1 MGLLDSI
8 LGNVMGAGG
17 SPMQGRGGTGSPIV
31 KALMMLLAAKAFQ
44 NHRSGSQGGSLG
56 GGLGGM
62 LGGQGG
68 GLGGMLGGSG
78 GLGGGMPG
86 GLGGALPGGL
96 GGLLGGLLGGG
107 GSSAGG
113 GLGGLLDQFRQSGYG
128 DHVDS
133 WVGTG
138 QNRRLAPDELSQA
151 LGPDTLDE
159 LEQQT
164 GLPRRQLLSELSE
177 ELPNAV
183 DQFTPDGRL
192 PTEQEVSSRWG

>member
-8 LGNVMGAGG
+8 LGNMMGAGG

-68 GLGGMLGGSG
+68 GLGGMLGGGG
-78 GLGGGMPG
+78 GLGGGM
-86 GLGGALPGGL
+86 PGGL

-107 GSSAGG
+107 GLAGG

-164 GLPRRQLLSELSE
+164 GLPRQQLLSELSE
-177 ELPNAV
+177 ELPSAV